1 MASREIEVRISD
13 RLDSAEVRALAA
25 FKRRAGELLQTRV
38 LQSGGRIHANVKFR
52 AGEGLAFVIELPEE
66 EDLRSFYMAFRFF
79 YLQKEPSNFL
89 RVANIIQ
96 RHASHDLVN
105 RRFEALKDQWH
116 GAMERKGWSLAVN
129 GEELTARLLID
140 LWFNAH
146 YFHSD
151 EDKEAKLRELNGI
164 LSTDFNR
171 FLLADAVYEATKA
184 ALNVYESVKTMKL

>member
-1 MASREIEVRISD
+1 MATRKTEVRISD
-13 RLDSAEVRALAA
+13 RLDSADVRSLTA
-25 FKRRAGELLQTRV
+25 FKHRSEEVLQTRV
-38 LQSGGRIHANVKFR
+38 LQGGGRIHANVKFR
-52 AGEGLAFVIELPEE
+52 AGQGVGGAVELPAE

-79 YLQKEPSNFL
+79 YLQQEPSNFL

-96 RHASHDLVN
+96 RRAALDVVN
-105 RRFEALKDQWH
+105 RHIEALKAQWH

-129 GEELTARLLID
+129 GHELTAGLLID

-151 EDKEAKLRELNGI
+151 EDKQARLRELNGI

-184 ALNVYESVKTMKL
+184 ALNVYESVRTLKL